1 MSSRFRLLTIVLV
14 FVLAAPATLIR
25 QNPEPITYR
34 SASAAIIR
42 TLDPQLVEDDLSVN
56 VVNNLFL
63 GLTTVDPV
71 TQKIVP
77 SLATKWEKNDDGT
90 IWTFTIRTDVPWVHW
105 DPASQQATALRNVV
119 AGDFEY
125 SIKRECDPRLGAQYS
140 LIMSSIIKGC
150 AEVSKMADDK
160 VTDDTLNTV
169 GVKALSDSQLQ
180 ITLIAPLTYFLQTT
194 PMSMYRPVHR
204 ETLEKFA
211 SKWAR
216 VGNITTDG
224 PFVLD
229 QYDRNVNRV
238 LVRNPLLPKDLQGPG
253 NVQRISVIVVKDGGT
268 VYAKYQNN
276 ELDVAG
282 PPATELDKIR
292 QDPERSKELTQT
304 TSLAVVY
311 LGFAFDKPPFDNV
324 HVRRAVSAA
333 LDRKALVDSTRQGI
347 GLPIAHLMPPGIF
360 GSVPINEVQIGEN
373 GTDLDYAKAELAAG
387 GYPNCQGMPTIKF
400 VTQTGTSDEATFIQ
414 NALAKNLGCDPA
426 KIEITE
432 LESQT
437 FISTIKPNVPTEQR
451 PNMYFSGW
459 AADYPDAQNWM
470 HDLLSCRA
478 ENDFKRPCDE
488 IDPLIDAAQAEPDR
502 QKRLTEYRDLETR
515 FFAKDGTFPIA
526 PLFVLVNVGLKK
538 TWVTGP
544 FDTDGLYGG
553 AHFDWISIDQKAQ
566 QAASSK

>member
-1 MSSRFRLLTIVLV
+1 MII
-14 FVLAAPATLIR
+14 AAPSVASR
-25 QNPEPITYR
+25 QAAEPITYR

-42 TLDPQLVEDDLSVN
+42 TLDPQLVEDDLSAN
-56 VVNNLFL
+56 VVNNLFI
-63 GLTTVDPV
+63 GLTSVDPV

-77 SLATKWEKNDDGT
+77 SLATKWDKNADGT
-90 IWTFTIRTDVPWVHW
+90 VWTFTIRTDVPWVQW
-105 DPASQQATALRNVV
+105 DSAGQKANPIRNVV
-119 AGDFEY
+119 AGDIEY
-125 SIKRECDPRLGAQYS
+125 AIKRECDPRLGAQYS

-150 AEVSKMADDK
+150 AEVSKMPDAN
-160 VTDDTLNTV
+160 VTDETLNAV

-180 ITLIAPLTYFLQTT
+180 ITLIGPLTYFLQTT

-204 ETLEKFA
+204 ETLQKAA
-211 SKWAR
+211 SKWTR
-216 VGNITTDG
+216 VQNIVTSG
-224 PFVLD
+224 AFVLD

-253 NVQRISVIVVKDGGT
+253 NIQRISVIVVKDGGT

-311 LGFAFDKPPFDNV
+311 IGFAYDKPPFDNV

-333 LDRKALVDSTRQGI
+333 LDRKALVDGTRQGI

-360 GSVPINEVQIGEN
+360 GAVPINEVQIGEN
-373 GTDLDYAKAELAAG
+373 GTDLEFAKAELAAG
-387 GYPNCQGMPTIKF
+387 GYPNCQNLPTIKF
-400 VTQTGTSDEATFIQ
+400 VVQTGTTDEATFIQ
-414 NALAKNLGCDPA
+414 NALVKNLGCDAA

-437 FISTIKPNVPTEQR
+437 FISTIKPNQPTAQR

-470 HDLLSCRA
+470 HDLLSCHA
-478 ENDFKRPCDE
+478 ENDFKRSCDE
-488 IDPLIDAAQAEPDR
+488 VDPLIDAAQIEPDR
-502 QKRLTEYRDLETR
+502 QKRLAQYRDLEGR
-515 FFAKDGTFPIA
+515 FFGKDGSFPMA
-526 PLFVLVNVGLKK
+526 PLFVLVNIGLKK

-566 QAASSK
+566 QAAGSK